1 MARPGTST
9 LVRARVAARG
19 RTLVRPGW
27 IRRRVGRLLFYLIVA
42 GIVVYSVFPFYWAV
56 TSSFKPSVDLFS
68 ERLKWIPSPA
78 TLVHYVTVFFG
89 ANFGQNLLNSLI
101 VAGGVTAVALTLGCL
116 AAYALG
122 RLRFPPRNAVLYLVL
137 AMTMFPQISVLSGL
151 FVLLQALRL
160 FNTHVGLILSY
171 LLFTLP
177 FTVWVMTSYF
187 RGLPRELEESAYVD
201 GASPL
206 VTLLRVVLPL
216 AGPGL
221 VTTGLLSFIAA
232 WNEFLFALTFTVGE
246 RVRTVPVAI
255 AFFGGATA
263 YEVPWGPIM
272 AASVVVTTPLVVLVL
287 LFQQRI
293 VAGLT
298 AGAVKG

>member
-9 LVRARVAARG
+9 LVHAQVAARG
-19 RTLVRPGW
+19 RALVRPGW
-27 IRRRVGRLLFYLIVA
+27 VRRRVGRLLFYLIIA

-89 ANFGQNLLNSLI
+89 ANFGKNLLNSLI
-101 VAGGVTAVALTLGCL
+101 VAGGVTGVALTLGCL

-216 AGPGL
+216 TGPGL